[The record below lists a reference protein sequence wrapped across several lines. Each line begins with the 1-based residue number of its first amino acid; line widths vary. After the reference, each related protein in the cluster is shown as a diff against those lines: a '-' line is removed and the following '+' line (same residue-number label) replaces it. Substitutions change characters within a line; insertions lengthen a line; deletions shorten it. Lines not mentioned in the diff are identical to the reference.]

1 MVKEVGIV
9 ALLFTYIGYYFQTL
23 ILLWVSKKFQ
33 GKETCCSTHIQ
44 LSAMKIYVFKWSTA
58 SVIIVIDKL
67 LGFQRAYDFNYM
79 KSSPIHI
86 IISLTIAMFIYIYI
100 HFFFHIVGP
109 IRLFSFLC
117 DLIPFFVFNFLEKG
131 FFLSSKNVENTN
143 LVNYYRFLNSGP
155 RK

>member
-33 GKETCCSTHIQ
+33 GKETCCGTHIQ

-67 LGFQRAYDFNYM
+67 LGFQ
-79 KSSPIHI
+79 
-86 IISLTIAMFIYIYI
+86 
-100 HFFFHIVGP
+100 
-109 IRLFSFLC
+109 
-117 DLIPFFVFNFLEKG
+117 
-131 FFLSSKNVENTN
+131 
-143 LVNYYRFLNSGP
+143 
-155 RK
+155 